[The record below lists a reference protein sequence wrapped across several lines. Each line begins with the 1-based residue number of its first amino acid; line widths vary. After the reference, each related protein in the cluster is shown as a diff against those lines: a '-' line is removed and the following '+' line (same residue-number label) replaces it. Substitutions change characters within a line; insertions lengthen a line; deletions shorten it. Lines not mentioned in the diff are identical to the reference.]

1 MIEGYCRTNLDNC
14 KNKKWPTQFV
24 SVPKE
29 GDRVQAE
36 DGTRLKVYTIT
47 HIMIKKDA
55 FDSHSDCRYVPGI
68 EIELHR

>member
-14 KNKKWPTQFV
+14 KNKKWPTEFV
-24 SVPKE
+24 SVPNI

-47 HIMIKKDA
+47 HIMI
-55 FDSHSDCRYVPGI
+55 
-68 EIELHR
+68 

>member
-14 KNKKWPTQFV
+14 KNKKWPTEFV
-24 SVPKE
+24 SVPNI

-47 HIMIKKDA
+47 YVMIKKYD
-55 FDSHSDCRYVPGI
+55 YKNEINWVPGI
-68 EIELHR
+68 EVELNN